1 MKNKELDKIL
11 EKSFGA
17 EPEFHLSTDF
27 ARKMTNQIFRREQ
40 WKSDLIEYLS
50 ITGILAF
57 LLIIVSGTYYL
68 VNKELLLKTYTFIA
82 ENIVPVILA
91 IILLNFILFAD
102 KVLLRLLFSKW
113 NRT

>member
-17 EPEFHLSTDF
+17 EPEFHLSVDF
-27 ARKMTNQIFRREQ
+27 ARKITNQIIRREQ
-40 WKSDLIEYLS
+40 WKSDLIEYIS
-50 ITGILAF
+50 ITGILIF
-57 LLIIVSGTYYL
+57 LLTIISGTYYL
-68 VNKELLLKTYTFIA
+68 VNKELLLKTYAIIS
-82 ENIVPVILA
+82 ENIVSVILV

-102 KVLLRLLFSKW
+102 KVLLRLLFSRW